1 LPATSQIEAC
11 WRDEDESRVQLA
23 TTTQQMIEAHEV
35 LAICGDERPT
45 QTRHA
50 GEEAVRRLCG
60 ARHIHCFVAAS
71 AQTKRAALRGSPFL
85 MHGTFKEQRQRCL
98 LAA

>member
-1 LPATSQIEAC
+1 
-11 WRDEDESRVQLA
+11 
-23 TTTQQMIEAHEV
+23 
-35 LAICGDERPT
+35 
-45 QTRHA
+45 
-50 GEEAVRRLCG
+50 VRRLCG